1 MATFKPLVRKKRADG
16 RYLVYI
22 RCTHNRKVEYIK
34 TDMYISEKEI
44 KKGEISDFDVIGK
57 CALRIKDFNL
67 KLNREDIKN
76 WTVSEV
82 VAFITTDNSTISFSD
97 FCQQFINKMLNEG
110 RETTAHNYIYA
121 KKSFEKHF
129 GRNINFQDITSK
141 VLLDW
146 IKTLTDTARA
156 KENYPKAIKAMFDA
170 GCLEYNDY
178 NRNIIRIQSRPFMG
192 VKIPKHDL
200 AKEMAVDAEIIK
212 QICEIEVKTKRMKMS
227 RDVAK
232 LMVYLVGINSVDLFQ
247 LTHSNL
253 KNNVL
258 KYNRSKTKNSRP
270 DKAYIEIKILPEI
283 KPLFNEWK
291 GESRLFDFGCKDAR
305 SFNRYVNEGLNL
317 ICDKLNIDRVSTYT
331 FRHSWATIAQTKC
344 GASTE
349 LVGFCLNHVS
359 AHRITEG
366 YIKKTFDPID
376 KLNKEVTDFIFA
388 EKEDAQE

>member
-1 MATFKPLVRKKRADG
+1 MATFKPLVRKQRADG
-16 RYLVYI
+16 RFLVYI

-34 TDMYISEKEI
+34 TGMYISEKEI
-44 KKGEISDFDVIGK
+44 KKGEISDFDILGR
-57 CALRIKDFNL
+57 CALKINDYNL
-67 KLNREDIKN
+67 KLNREDTRN
-76 WTVSEV
+76 WTVSEIV
-82 VAFITTDNSTISFSD
+82 EFITTDNSYISFSD
-97 FCQQFINKMLNEG
+97 FCQQFINKMINEG
-110 RETTAHNYIYA
+110 RGNSARNYICA
-121 KKSFEKHF
+121 KKSFETHF
-129 GRNINFQDITSK
+129 GRSVNFQDITSK
-141 VLLDW
+141 ILIDW
-146 IKTLTDTARA
+146 IKTLSSTARV

-178 NRNIIRIQSRPFMG
+178 NRNIIRIPSRPFMG

-200 AKEMAVDAEIIK
+200 PKEMAVDADIIK
-212 QICEIEVKTKRMKMS
+212 KVCEADVKTKKMKMA
-227 RDVAK
+227 RDAAK
-232 LMVYLVGINSVDLFQ
+232 LMIYLVGINSVDLFK

-253 KNNVL
+253 DGDTL

-283 KPLFNEWK
+283 KYLIEEWK
-291 GESRLFDFGCKDAR
+291 GESKLFDFGCRDAR
-305 SFNRYVNEGLNL
+305 LFNRYVNEGLDM
-317 ICDKLNIDRVSTYT
+317 ICDKLNIDHVSTYT

-376 KLNKEVTDFIFA
+376 KLNKEVTDFIFS
-388 EKEDAQE
+388 EKKIL